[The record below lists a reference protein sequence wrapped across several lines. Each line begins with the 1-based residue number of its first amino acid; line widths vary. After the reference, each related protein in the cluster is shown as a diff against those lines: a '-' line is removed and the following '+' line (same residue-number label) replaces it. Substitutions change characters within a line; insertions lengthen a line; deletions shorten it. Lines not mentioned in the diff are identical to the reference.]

1 MPVSCPSD
9 EIQSCAVDVDRC
21 TCMCMCICGVL
32 CKKVQVNSVMRA
44 MREEERGIERQVNA
58 ECEMPSRLTG
68 KLVERDGSGV
78 NERLVDEL
86 KDDKR

>member
-1 MPVSCPSD
+1 
-9 EIQSCAVDVDRC
+9 
-21 TCMCMCICGVL
+21 
-32 CKKVQVNSVMRA
+32 MRA